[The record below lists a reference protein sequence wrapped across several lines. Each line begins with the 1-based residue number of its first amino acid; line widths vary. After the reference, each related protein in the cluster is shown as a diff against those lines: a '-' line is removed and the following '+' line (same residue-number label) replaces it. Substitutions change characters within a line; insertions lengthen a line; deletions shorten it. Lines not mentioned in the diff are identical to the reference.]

1 MNTKKSR
8 KSNMKSRI
16 IKRQIDEIDSLKKKV
31 ANLEIDCKEKD
42 EIIKSIDI
50 LRVDFKE
57 TIDDIKRKGEAYD
70 RFIDEL
76 TEMKKVMNEE
86 VFKGRWSLVR
96 LLIK

>member
-1 MNTKKSR
+1 MNTKKNR

-16 IKRQIDEIDSLKKKV
+16 IKRQIDEIDSLKKKI
-31 ANLEIDCKEKD
+31 ADLEIDCKEKD
-42 EIIKSIDI
+42 EIIKSIDT

-70 RFIDEL
+70 RLIDEL

-86 VFKGRWSLVR
+86 VFKGRWNLVR

>member
-1 MNTKKSR
+1 MNTKKNR

-16 IKRQIDEIDSLKKKV
+16 IKRQIDEIDSLKKKI
-31 ANLEIDCKEKD
+31 ADLEIDCKDKD
-42 EIIKSIDI
+42 EIIKSIDT
-50 LRVDFKE
+50 LRIDFKE

-70 RFIDEL
+70 KLIDEL

-86 VFKGRWSLVR
+86 VFKGRWNLVR

>member
-1 MNTKKSR
+1 
-8 KSNMKSRI
+8 MKSRI
-16 IKRQIDEIDSLKKKV
+16 IKRQIDEIDSLKKKI
-31 ANLEIDCKEKD
+31 ADLEIDCKEKD
-42 EIIKSIDI
+42 EIIKSIDA

-70 RFIDEL
+70 RLIDEL

-86 VFKGRWSLVR
+86 VFKGRWNLVR

>member
-1 MNTKKSR
+1 MNTKKNR

-16 IKRQIDEIDSLKKKV
+16 IKRQIDEIDSLKKKI
-31 ANLEIDCKEKD
+31 ADLEIDCKEKD
-42 EIIKSIDI
+42 EIIKSIDT

-70 RFIDEL
+70 KLIDEL

-86 VFKGRWSLVR
+86 VFKGRWNLVR

>member
-1 MNTKKSR
+1 MNTKKNR

-16 IKRQIDEIDSLKKKV
+16 IKRQIDEIDSLKKKI
-31 ANLEIDCKEKD
+31 ADLEIDCKEKD
-42 EIIKSIDI
+42 EIIKSIDT
-50 LRVDFKE
+50 LRIDFKE

-70 RFIDEL
+70 KLIDEL

>member
-1 MNTKKSR
+1 
-8 KSNMKSRI
+8 MKSRI
-16 IKRQIDEIDSLKKKV
+16 IKRQIDEIDSLKKKI
-31 ANLEIDCKEKD
+31 ANLEIDCKDKD
-42 EIIKSIDI
+42 EIIRSIDT

-70 RFIDEL
+70 KLIDEL

-86 VFKGRWSLVR
+86 VFKGRWNLVR